1 MSNCY
6 KVLGVA
12 ATASHAEIKTAYRRK
27 VRENHPDLGGD
38 IKKFRKVQEAWET
51 IETPTK
57 RAAYDQ
63 THAPRATT
71 SPNDDTQFA
80 RKARMYAE
88 ARMATEARDRPA
100 GLFEDKKAW
109 QEMRD
114 EQTRLINKIHEDMAK
129 MNGTFAKE
137 DTTFKEEYIAA
148 KWSKLGA
155 KYNAFRTS
163 TAEFFLVQQWK
174 RTDSLILKTVLL
186 TLIPINIAVFVINFI
201 NMEPSSLFTLAF
213 IVASFFALFIDAII
227 ISCLIFGRKVV
238 WEMRKMEYMKTKT

>member
-6 KVLGVA
+6 KVLGVK
-12 ATASHAEIKTAYRRK
+12 ATASHAEVKTAYRRK

-51 IETPTK
+51 IDTPVK
-57 RAAYDQ
+57 RAAYDR
-63 THAPRATT
+63 TLT
-71 SPNDDTQFA
+71 SASPPPSDYTQFA

-88 ARMATEARDRPA
+88 ARRATEARDRPA

-109 QEMRD
+109 QEMQD
-114 EQTRLINKIHEDMAK
+114 EQTRLINKIREDLAK

-174 RTDSLILKTVLL
+174 RTDSLVLKTVLL
-186 TLIPINIAVFVINFI
+186 TLIPINIAVFAINYI

-213 IVASFFALFIDAII
+213 IVASMFALFIDAII
-227 ISCLIFGRKVV
+227 VACLLFGRKVM
-238 WEMRKMEYMKTKT
+238 WEMRKMEYMKTET